1 MTKKNDPVSVV
12 TCVLKLGMGA
22 ALTLC
27 LVQCSAE
34 QDSDQSNTEPIASV
48 ESGVITNPHCG
59 SVTCSSTTDCITV
72 ANWPLCAKTLS
83 AQCHTVSHECTYQIK
98 TDPAC
103 PCLERDVRHCNINA
117 TTGGVQICVANAGR
131 TATYWD
137 TCQATPVCVP

>member
-1 MTKKNDPVSVV
+1 MIKKHELVSVATSV
-12 TCVLKLGMGA
+12 VKLGLGA
-22 ALTLC
+22 ALTLA
-27 LVQCSAE
+27 LVQCSAG
-34 QDSDQSNTEPIASV
+34 QDSDQSSAEPIASL
-48 ESGVITNPHCG
+48 ESAVITNPPCG
-59 SVTCSSTTDCITV
+59 SVACSGVNDCTTV
-72 ANWPLCAKTLS
+72 ANWPLCAKPLS
-83 AQCHTVSHECTYQIK
+83 AVCHSVAHECTYQIK